1 MRAHLSPQGLLLK
14 FSKAYAVRMGEE
26 RRITEVPKQIRRR
39 AEKLELSIFPN
50 MWRLWAEDH

>member
-1 MRAHLSPQGLLLK
+1 
-14 FSKAYAVRMGEE
+14 MGEE